1 MNTEQCH
8 DFFLPQTRNYTVFI
22 KMWRNL
28 QRHTVEQISIDTD
41 AQQNAADI

>member
-1 MNTEQCH
+1 MI
-8 DFFLPQTRNYTVFI
+8 FLPQTRNYTVFI

>member
-1 MNTEQCH
+1 MI
-8 DFFLPQTRNYTVFI
+8 FFTTNKKLYSI
-22 KMWRNL
+22 HKMWRNL